1 MRKILMLRLLVEKM
15 TRLKVL
21 KLTILPLIIL
31 PLITSCSNEPTV
43 EVTTAKVSSY
53 NALTLTQDGK
63 ISTSDALKIYSPISG
78 NVTEKYVEDGSDVE
92 ERQKLFKVGAADDS
106 FELAQ
111 KKAALAESMTALAK
125 ARVDKNPTAA
135 ELQLAV
141 EENKR
146 LVQEMED
153 AAAQGIIYAP
163 KSGQLE
169 MSLPI
174 GMSVVANETVLA
186 TVGNANP
193 VVVTAEFSAAEK
205 KVLSAVDDLKI
216 TLRLADGATIDGGY
230 FKGGEIYFDNPD
242 ETLILGAPAQVVIDL
257 KIPNALLI
265 PEDAIQKS
273 GAENFV
279 YIDDNNKAAVRKIQL
294 GDKIGTYYI
303 VKDGLKADD
312 SIITKGFKNLREG
325 TPLKSNS

>member
-21 KLTILPLIIL
+21 KLAILPLIIL
-31 PLITSCSNEPTV
+31 PLMTSCSSSEPTV

-135 ELQLAV
+135 ELQFAV
-141 EENKR
+141 EENQR
-146 LVQEMED
+146 LVKELED

-163 KSGQLE
+163 KPGQLE

-205 KVLSAVDDLKI
+205 KFLSALDDLKI
-216 TLRLADGATIDGGY
+216 I
-230 FKGGEIYFDNPD
+230 
-242 ETLILGAPAQVVIDL
+242 
-257 KIPNALLI
+257 
-265 PEDAIQKS
+265 
-273 GAENFV
+273 
-279 YIDDNNKAAVRKIQL
+279 
-294 GDKIGTYYI
+294 
-303 VKDGLKADD
+303 
-312 SIITKGFKNLREG
+312 SIIPTKL
-325 TPLKSNS
+325 